1 MELKEAQSI
10 CEEYGLIY
18 DEKRARNL
26 KNEDWYFLNSVE
38 VVHRAPFN
46 DTSYDVVVNTIKDG
60 KVLIF
65 EIEVAIR
72 CFGKVL

>member
-1 MELKEAQSI
+1 MDLKEANSI
-10 CEEYGLIY
+10 YEEYKLIY

-60 KVLIF
+60 KVLVF
-65 EIEVAIR
+65 EIDVAIR
-72 CFGKVL
+72 CFGKTL

>member
-1 MELKEAQSI
+1 MELKEANSLY
-10 CEEYGLIY
+10 EEYKLIY

-26 KNEDWYFLNSVE
+26 INEEWYFLNSVE

-46 DTSYDVVVNTIKDG
+46 DTSYGVVVNTIKDG

-65 EIEVAIR
+65 TIDVAIR
-72 CFGKVL
+72 CFGKSL